1 MSARDWRSLLSD
13 APGPFALVDSMRDY
27 LTSHFEVWTYDQVQ
41 WYILNTNICDFPLS
55 FLNFVIRSS

>member
-27 LTSHFEVWTYDQVQ
+27 LTSHFEVWTYDQVH
-41 WYILNTNICDFPLS
+41 IKHKNMRLSLNIFKLCY
-55 FLNFVIRSS
+55 